1 MSKNKLE
8 NISIWFLVIIISG
21 ILASFIINSITF
33 TGYNGLDNEEII
45 LFKKDNIL
53 FNIIGY
59 IFICIIYYLLY
70 RLITLV
76 AKRIKMVYIIGA
88 FMIVSLLIGVY

>member
-8 NISIWFLVIIISG
+8 NISTWFLVIIISG

-53 FNIIGY
+53 NFP
-59 IFICIIYYLLY
+59 
-70 RLITLV
+70 TS
-76 AKRIKMVYIIGA
+76 K
-88 FMIVSLLIGVY
+88 SGVNT